1 MKILLS
7 IKPEFIREIIDGSKK
22 FEYRKRIFKESVDI
36 VVIYSTKPVGKI
48 IGEFKIKEII
58 KDKPENIWKNTK
70 EFSGISKKY
79 FDEYFLGRNE
89 AFAIGISDFK
99 KYDSPID
106 PYVIYDNFTAPQSYR
121 YWS

>member
-7 IKPEFIREIIDGSKK
+7 IKPEYVKEIAEGSKK
-22 FEYRKRIFKESVDI
+22 FEYRKRIFKESVDT

-48 IGEFKIKEII
+48 IGEFKINEII
-58 KDKPENIWKNTK
+58 KDKPENVWKNTK
-70 EFSGISKKY
+70 EYSGITKKFFNEYFSGK
-79 FDEYFLGRNE
+79 DE

-99 KYDSPID
+99 EYDSPID
-106 PYVIYDNFTAPQSYR
+106 PYLLYDNFTAPQSYR